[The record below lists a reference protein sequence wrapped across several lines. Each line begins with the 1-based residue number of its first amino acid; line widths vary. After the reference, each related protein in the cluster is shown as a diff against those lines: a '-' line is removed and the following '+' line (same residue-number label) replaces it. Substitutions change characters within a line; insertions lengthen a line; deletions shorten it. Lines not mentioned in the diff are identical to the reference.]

1 MNPNK
6 PVANHSSMNSIYQTS
21 EKSTEFRNEYNSDSK
36 TKDLST
42 LPRVVYLL
50 TFVAQLGVL
59 SGGYDMG
66 ITSGAILVLQNQM
79 KLSLIW
85 QQLIIA
91 TPISAAMLTTCL
103 GSHVCDEFGRK
114 KTIIIASLFI
124 ISGAVI
130 NSSAFNKP
138 MLLIGR
144 FLIGCG
150 LGECLCF
157 LLSCLDFHEM
167 YPDLFPVSLPCD
179 LQYKSV

>member
-1 MNPNK
+1 MNPDK
-6 PVANHSSMNSIYQTS
+6 PVANHGSMNSIYQTS
-21 EKSTEFRNEYNSDSK
+21 EKSQNEYSSDSK

-42 LPRVVYLL
+42 LPRVVYIV

-66 ITSGAILVLQNQM
+66 ITSGAILVLRNQM

-103 GSHVCDEFGRK
+103 GSHVSDEFGRK

-124 ISGAVI
+124 ISGAVT
-130 NSSAFNKP
+130 NSSALNKP

-150 LGECLCF
+150 LGEYICLF
-157 LLSCLDFHEM
+157 IM
-167 YPDLFPVSLPCD
+167 P
-179 LQYKSV
+179 